1 VASVAGAGNH
11 VAAAQR
17 LLQSS
22 TLGHCSNRANPAPMN
37 LARCCSIV
45 GGSRDF
51 LRMLSDGGSLST
63 IGLRIRLHG
72 GQVAVCPGRMTRGTS
87 TPCNFSAAVDT
98 DSPLILISWPVP
110 VMTPA
115 GWRPRTRCRGARR
128 PQRVCNAGANRDHPN
143 ANLFRTTPG
152 ISTAFWFALISTV
165 ENAWIS
171 KLKAKTGRFLRLP
184 CAYGGEANSPCLG
197 ITLI

>member
-1 VASVAGAGNH
+1 
-11 VAAAQR
+11 
-17 LLQSS
+17 
-22 TLGHCSNRANPAPMN
+22 MN
-37 LARCCSIV
+37 LPGRCPVV
-45 GGSRDF
+45 GSSRDF